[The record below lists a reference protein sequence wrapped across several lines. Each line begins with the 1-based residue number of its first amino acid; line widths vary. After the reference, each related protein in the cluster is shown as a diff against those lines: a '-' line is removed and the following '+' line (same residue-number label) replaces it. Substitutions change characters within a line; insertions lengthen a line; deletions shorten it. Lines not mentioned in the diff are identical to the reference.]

1 MDGVLV
7 INKPAGYTSHDCIAV
22 LRGITGVRKLGH
34 TGTLDPNATGVLP
47 VCMGKATKLIEYM
60 DSGFKSYRA
69 GVKFGMET
77 DTQDIWGKELD
88 RPGDTEHA
96 ALPQSF
102 EEVEDALKSFL
113 GEQLQTPPAYSA
125 VFVNGRRAYDIA
137 RSGGK
142 PELEARKITVSSI
155 DLLSY
160 DPGKGEGV
168 FDISCSRGTYVRT
181 ICSDLGKKLGCGAC
195 LSSLIRTSACGFT
208 LSEALDLEE
217 ARKMPREEVLSRVLP
232 IGRAASEMQRLDLKE
247 ELAAAYLNGMTV
259 KTDPEGYVQGEPV
272 AVFING
278 ELSGVSRFEK
288 DSLRPVKIF
297 S

>member
-1 MDGVLV
+1 MDGILV

-22 LRGITGVRKLGH
+22 LRGITGIRKLGH

-60 DSGFKSYRA
+60 DAGFKSYRA
-69 GVKFGMET
+69 GIRFGTET
-77 DTQDIWGKELD
+77 DTQDIWGKELE
-88 RPGDTEHA
+88 RTCGE
-96 ALPQSF
+96 ALPASF
-102 EEVEDALKSFL
+102 EEVAEALGAFL

-137 RSGGK
+137 RSGGT

-160 DPGKGEGV
+160 DTKKGEGV

-195 LSSLIRTSACGFT
+195 LCSLVRTSACGFT

-217 ARKMPREEVLSRVLP
+217 ARKMPREEVLARVLP
-232 IGRAASEMQRLDLKE
+232 IGRAASEMQRLELKE
-247 ELAAAYLNGMTV
+247 ELAKAYMNGMTV
-259 KTDPEGYVQGEPV
+259 KTDSKGYIQGEPV

-278 ELSGVSRFEK
+278 ELSGISRFER
-288 DSLRPVKIF
+288 DSLRPIKIF

>member
-1 MDGVLV
+1 MDGILV

-22 LRGITGVRKLGH
+22 LRGVTGIRKLGH

-60 DSGFKSYRA
+60 DAGFKSYRA
-69 GVKFGMET
+69 GIRFGTET
-77 DTQDIWGKELD
+77 DTQDIWGKELE
-88 RPGDTEHA
+88 RTGSA
-96 ALPQSF
+96 ALPASF
-102 EEVEDALKSFL
+102 KEVSEALGDFL

-137 RSGGK
+137 RSGGT

-155 DLLSY
+155 ELLSY
-160 DPGKGEGV
+160 DPEKGEGV

-195 LSSLIRTSACGFT
+195 LCSLVRTSACGFT

-217 ARKMPREEVLSRVLP
+217 ARNMSREEVLARVLP
-232 IGRAASEMQRLDLKE
+232 IGRAASEMQRLELKE
-247 ELAAAYLNGMTV
+247 ELAKAYMNGMTV
-259 KTDPEGYVQGEPV
+259 KTDPEGYIQGEPV

-278 ELSGVSRFEK
+278 ELSGISRFER
-288 DSLRPVKIF
+288 DSLRPIKIF

>member
-1 MDGVLV
+1 MDGILV
-7 INKPAGYTSHDCIAV
+7 INKPTGYTSHDCIAV
-22 LRGITGVRKLGH
+22 LRGITGIRKLGH

-69 GVKFGMET
+69 GVKFGIQT
-77 DTQDIWGKELD
+77 DTQDIWGKVLE
-88 RPGDTEHA
+88 RTGSA

-102 EEVEDALKSFL
+102 KEVSEALGAFL

-137 RSGGK
+137 RSGGT

-155 DLLSY
+155 ELLSY
-160 DPGKGEGV
+160 DPEKGEGV

-195 LSSLIRTSACGFT
+195 LCSLVRTSACGFT

-217 ARKMPREEVLSRVLP
+217 ARKMPREEVLARVLP
-232 IGRAASEMQRLDLKE
+232 IGRAASEMQRLDLKD
-247 ELAAAYLNGMTV
+247 ELAKAYMNGMTV
-259 KTDPEGYVQGEPV
+259 KTDPEGYLQGEPV

-278 ELSGVSRFEK
+278 ELSGISRFER
-288 DSLRPVKIF
+288 DSLRPIKIF

>member
-1 MDGVLV
+1 MDGILV
-7 INKPAGYTSHDCIAV
+7 INKPTGYTSHDCIAV
-22 LRGITGVRKLGH
+22 LRGITGIRKLGH

-69 GVKFGMET
+69 GVKFGIQT
-77 DTQDIWGKELD
+77 DTQDIWGKVLE
-88 RPGDTEHA
+88 RTGSA

-102 EEVEDALKSFL
+102 KEVSEALGAFL

-137 RSGGK
+137 RSGGT

-155 DLLSY
+155 ELLSY
-160 DPGKGEGV
+160 DPEKGEGV

-195 LSSLIRTSACGFT
+195 LCSLVRTSACGFT

-217 ARKMPREEVLSRVLP
+217 ARKMPREEVLARVLP

-247 ELAAAYLNGMTV
+247 ELAKAYMNGMTV
-259 KTDPEGYVQGEPV
+259 KTDPEGYLQGEPV

-278 ELSGVSRFEK
+278 ELSGISRFER
-288 DSLRPVKIF
+288 DSLRPIKIF